1 MTTAGYFNTGKKLE
15 EGKSYPFRVHSTITL
30 QDARVYFILE
40 DPFNIRHLLPL
51 WLYAKYGINQGQI
64 INCTVDKINCTGRVY
79 LEPLHPHYSKG
90 RVYEFQCQSVQ
101 MNEHRRKPILIL
113 TDIFNNDIEVDC
125 PQKLVKSISES
136 ISVECKVLDIRKGK
150 PVLIVSKYFKDKKVM
165 LSTVKQT
172 L

>member
-1 MTTAGYFNTGKKLE
+1 
-15 EGKSYPFRVHSTITL
+15 
-30 QDARVYFILE
+30 
-40 DPFNIRHLLPL
+40 
-51 WLYAKYGINQGQI
+51 
-64 INCTVDKINCTGRVY
+64 
-79 LEPLHPHYSKG
+79 
-90 RVYEFQCQSVQ
+90 

-125 PQKLVKSISES
+125 PEKLVKSISES

-165 LSTVKQT
+165 LNTVKQT